1 MDLFELTRALIDIE
15 SISGKE
21 KQVGLFL
28 FGCLSKLA
36 ARHQGRVERMEVEPN
51 RFNLFAQWGEPIVT
65 LSSHM
70 DTVPPFI
77 PFREDA
83 EYIWGR
89 GACDAK
95 GIIGS
100 MIAAADQLLAEGT
113 RNFGL
118 LFVVGEERN
127 SAGAMAA
134 AKAPRGSRYRS
145 EEHTSELQSRLH
157 LVCRLLLE
165 KKKNILTAG
174 PT

>member
-1 MDLFELTRALIDIE
+1 MNLFGLTRALIDIE
-15 SISGKE
+15 SISGSE

-28 FGCLSKLA
+28 FDCLSELA
-36 ARHQGRVERMEVEPN
+36 ARHQGCVERMEVEPD
-51 RFNLFAQWGEPIVT
+51 RFNLFAQWGDPIVT

-100 MIAAADQLLAEGT
+100 MIAAADAEFRAPLRCGRRTKQRRSDGGRQGASGLAVPDQRRTHGEQ
-113 RNFGL
+113 
-118 LFVVGEERN
+118 VGHWIERR
-127 SAGAMAA
+127 AA
-134 AKAPRGSRYRS
+134 
-145 EEHTSELQSRLH
+145 
-157 LVCRLLLE
+157 V
-165 KKKNILTAG
+165 
-174 PT
+174 